1 MVPEPPSISLSVDSL
16 EDLPACFLDL
26 GWYRLTAEQG
36 QIIRE
41 QYMKCYREHGADL
54 VIAPYIESDTN
65 IRRLGIALRK
75 RFSSKTQPELVISAL
90 LHFGPNLEV
99 VPQLLYP
106 DNYGPPPV
114 TVDSSPSSISL
125 YLSNPERFLSMKY
138 FPFAEEPDA
147 STDCSRLL
155 NHLNED
161 FSDVFPAVYLDCQ
174 WKFDP
179 ALSADSP
186 LSRTALYNAFYI
198 CYLQAAHQ
206 IANTLCALRDSVA
219 DNKTLVNYAIRC
231 AGVMN
236 SSLSAI
242 YADIDRYAQGGA
254 VSAAIECYEEYL
266 ETPLAV
272 SYRSYHSSLA
282 LLEHILHK
290 PSTTEA
296 DPTAAIAFLISAAT
310 ASYKTFTQKQ
320 YSE

>member
-1 MVPEPPSISLSVDSL
+1 MVTEPPSISLSIDAL
-16 EDLPACFLDL
+16 EDLPASFLDI
-26 GWYRLTAEQG
+26 GWYHFTTEQG
-36 QIIRE
+36 RIIRE
-41 QYMKCYREHGADL
+41 QYMKCYKEYGVDL

-75 RFSSKTQPELVISAL
+75 RFSSKVQPELVISVL

-99 VPQLLYP
+99 IPQLLYP
-106 DNYGPPPV
+106 DNYGPP
-114 TVDSSPSSISL
+114 SSAISL
-125 YLSNPERFLSMKY
+125 HLSNPERFLSMKY

-155 NHLNED
+155 GYLTEN

-174 WKFDP
+174 WKLDP
-179 ALSADSP
+179 ALPADSP
-186 LSRTALYNAFYI
+186 LSRETLYNAFYN
-198 CYLQAAHQ
+198 CYLQTAHQ
-206 IANTLCALRDSVA
+206 IANTLCTLRDPIA
-219 DNKTLVNYAIRC
+219 DNKSLINYAVRC

-242 YADIDRYAQGGA
+242 HTDIDRYAQGDA
-254 VSAAIECYEEYL
+254 ISAAIECYEEYL

-296 DPTAAIAFLISAAT
+296 DPTAAIAFLIGAAT
-310 ASYKTFTQKQ
+310 ASYKTFTQK
-320 YSE
+320 